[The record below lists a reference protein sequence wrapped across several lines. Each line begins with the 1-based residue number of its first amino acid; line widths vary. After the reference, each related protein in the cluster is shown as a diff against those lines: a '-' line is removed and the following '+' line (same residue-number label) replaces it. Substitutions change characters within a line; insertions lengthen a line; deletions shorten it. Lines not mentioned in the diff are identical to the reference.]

1 MRRLASRG
9 VIIIIIV
16 EILLLLLTENTRS
29 VNAQVDSGK
38 EQGGDEAQIEP
49 SSDVTSK
56 KWKSFLET
64 LPFELHGFWDARGG
78 FRTQDDPHESKTAT
92 LGETRLQLNLS
103 KALDWANFRIKS
115 DFLYDGVVEGA
126 DIDLREANAQFTPF
140 EFIDL
145 KVGRQIL
152 TWGTG
157 DYIFINDL
165 FPKDYNS
172 FFIGRDDEYLK
183 APSDAVKTSIY
194 TKFFNLDFVY
204 TPQFDPDRFIDGERL
219 SYFNPQLGR
228 LAGEDAKIRPQK
240 RDDWIDDDEIALR
253 LYRNIKGYDL
263 ALYGYDGLWKS
274 PMGFDPQTGKATFPR
289 LSVYGL
295 SARGKV
301 WKGVGN
307 IEVGYYDSRDD
318 RSGKNPFVPNSQF
331 RFLAGYEQELA
342 KDFTAGVQYYLE
354 LMSDYGAYK
363 RTLPPGSQAADE
375 YRHVITLRLTKLLM
389 YQNLR
394 LSLFAFYSPSDQDA
408 YVRPSVHYKI
418 TDRWSADVGANIFI
432 GEKDHTFFG
441 QFKDNTNVYLGVRWS
456 F

>member
-1 MRRLASRG
+1 MRRLASRAF
-9 VIIIIIV
+9 IIV
-16 EILLLLLTENTRS
+16 VGIFLLLLIENTRS
-29 VNAQVDSGK
+29 VSAQVDAGK

-78 FRTQDDPHESKTAT
+78 LRTQNDPHESKTAT
-92 LGETRLQLNLS
+92 LGETRLQLNLF
-103 KALDWANFRIKS
+103 KALEWAQFRIKS

-126 DIDLREANAQFTPF
+126 DIDIREANALFTPF

-183 APSDAVKTSIY
+183 APSDAVKASLY

-228 LAGEDAKIRPQK
+228 LAGEDAKIRPHK
-240 RDDWIDDDEIALR
+240 RDEWFEDDEMALR
-253 LYRNIKGYDL
+253 FYRNIKGYDL
-263 ALYGYDGLWKS
+263 ALYGYNGFWKS
-274 PMGFDPQTGKATFPR
+274 PMGFDPQTGEATFPR
-289 LSVYGL
+289 LSVFGL
-295 SARGKV
+295 SGRGKV
-301 WKGVGN
+301 WKGIGN
-307 IEVGYYDSRDD
+307 IETGYYDSRDD
-318 RSGKNPFVPNSQF
+318 RSGKNPFAPNSQF

-342 KDFTAGVQYYLE
+342 KDFTMGVQYYLE
-354 LMSDYGAYK
+354 LMSDYGAYE
-363 RTLPPGSQAADE
+363 RTLPPGSHAADE

-394 LSLFAFYSPSDQDA
+394 LSLFTFYSPSEQDIYA
-408 YVRPSVHYKI
+408 RPNIHYRI
-418 TDRWSADVGANIFI
+418 TDHWSAEAGANIFF
-432 GEKDHTFFG
+432 GEEDHTFFA
-441 QFKDNTNVYLGVRWS
+441 QFKDNTNVYLGLRWS

>member
-1 MRRLASRG
+1 MRGHASG
-9 VIIIIIV
+9 IV
-16 EILLLLLTENTRS
+16 ILLGILFLLIIGNPRNVS
-29 VNAQVDSGK
+29 AQVQAGK
-38 EQGGDEAQIEP
+38 EQEGYITQVEFP
-49 SSDVTSK
+49 SEETE
-56 KWKSFLET
+56 KSWRSLRES
-64 LPFELHGFWDARGG
+64 LPFELHGFLEARGG
-78 FRTQDDPHESKTAT
+78 LRTQNDPHESKTAT
-92 LGETRLQLNLS
+92 LGETRFQLNLS

-126 DIDLREANAQFTPF
+126 DVDLREANAILTPF
-140 EFIDL
+140 EFTDFKI
-145 KVGRQIL
+145 GRQIL

-183 APSDAVKTSIY
+183 APSDALKSSFY
-194 TKFFNLDFVY
+194 TKALNIDFVY
-204 TPQFDPDRFIDGERL
+204 TPRFNPDRFIDGKRL

-228 LAGEDAKIRPQK
+228 LAGEDAKVRPKK
-240 RDDWIDDDEIALR
+240 RDEWFEDDEIALR

-263 ALYGYDGLWKS
+263 ALYGYNGFWKN

-301 WKGVGN
+301 WKGIGN
-307 IEVGYYDSRDD
+307 IEMGYYDSRDD
-318 RSGKNPFVPNSQF
+318 RSGKDPFIPNSQL

-342 KDFTAGVQYYLE
+342 KDFTVGMQYYLE

-394 LSLFAFYSPSDQDA
+394 LSLFTFYSPSDQDA
-408 YVRPSVHYKI
+408 YVRPNIHYKI
-418 TDRWSADVGANIFI
+418 TDHWSAEAGANIFF
-432 GEKDHTFFG
+432 GKKDHTFFG
-441 QFKDNTNVYLGVRWS
+441 QFKDNTNVYLGLRWS

>member
-1 MRRLASRG
+1 VRRFISGGA
-9 VIIIIIV
+9 IILGIF
-16 EILLLLLTENTRS
+16 LLLLINNTRAAS
-29 VNAQVDSGK
+29 AQVEAGK
-38 EQGGDEAQIEP
+38 EQDGYETQVK
-49 SSDVTSK
+49 SSSEGTSK
-56 KWKSFLET
+56 NWKSFLET

-78 FRTQDDPHESKTAT
+78 LRTQDDPHEPKTAT

-103 KALDWANFRIKS
+103 KALDWAKFRLKS
-115 DFLYDGVVEGA
+115 DFLYDGVAEGA
-126 DIDLREANAQFTPF
+126 RVDLREANATLTPF
-140 EFIDL
+140 EFMDL

-165 FPKDYNS
+165 FPKDYYS

-183 APSDAVKTSIY
+183 APSDAVKASLY

-219 SYFNPQLGR
+219 SYFNPLLGR
-228 LAGEDAKIRPQK
+228 LAGEDAKIRPHK
-240 RDDWIDDDEIALR
+240 RDEWFEEDEMALR
-253 LYRNIKGYDL
+253 FYRNIKGYDL
-263 ALYGYDGLWKS
+263 ALYGYNGFWKS
-274 PMGFDPQTGKATFPR
+274 PMGLDPQTRKATFPR

-295 SARGKV
+295 SSRGKV
-301 WKGVGN
+301 WKGIGN
-307 IEVGYYDSRDD
+307 IEMGYYDSQDD

-342 KDFTAGVQYYLE
+342 KDFTMGVQYYLE

-375 YRHVITLRLTKLLM
+375 YRHVVTLRLTKLLM
-389 YQNLR
+389 YQNLK
-394 LSLFAFYSPSDQDA
+394 LSLFTFYSPSDQDA
-408 YVRPSVHYKI
+408 YVRPSIHYKI

-432 GEKDHTFFG
+432 GKGDHTFFG
-441 QFKDNTNVYLGVRWS
+441 QFQNDTNVYLGIRWS